1 MCPRVQP
8 GKIIA
13 LRSQPVQ
20 SRNPVS
26 GSLVCVAEG
35 DSYYQLD
42 HTHVFYFGLD
52 ENHDAEESRKDGTT
66 DVHGPYRVANLR
78 IKCH

>member
-13 LRSQPVQ
+13 LRSQPVK

-26 GSLVCVAEG
+26 GSLVRVAEG
-35 DSYYQLD
+35 YQLD

-52 ENHDAEESRKDGTT
+52 ENHDAEEFRMGMCGSG
-66 DVHGPYRVANLR
+66 VG
-78 IKCH
+78 

>member
-1 MCPRVQP
+1 MTCIDPLGGIHRP
-8 GKIIA
+8 
-13 LRSQPVQ
+13 L
-20 SRNPVS
+20 
-26 GSLVCVAEG
+26 AEG
-35 DSYYQLD
+35 DSHYQLD

-52 ENHDAEESRKDGTT
+52 ENHDAEESRKDGST